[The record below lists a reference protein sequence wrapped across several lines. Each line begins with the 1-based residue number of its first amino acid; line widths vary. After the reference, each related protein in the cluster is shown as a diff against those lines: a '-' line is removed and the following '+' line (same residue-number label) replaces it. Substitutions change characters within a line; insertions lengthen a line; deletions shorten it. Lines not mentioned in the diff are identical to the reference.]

1 MPSSSSSSSQLPG
14 DEKSSSSSSS
24 SSNSSSSSSSSPKS
38 SLSSQSSSRSS
49 ASSDSSGDERHC
61 CPDKNC
67 ACDCGCDPCRFN
79 HSEGGVKFYNGEF
92 QHSATPF
99 MMGGYGLPWGH
110 TRYYSNQR
118 YRNSVLVSEDI
129 GQGTNWFV
137 DQWPYVTNQNA
148 DGSIVALSRRQEDP
162 LFFSKSGST
171 YAPIYGG
178 EDKYRVVHD
187 TGNGRFRLTEPSGI
201 VWEFLDYSAPS
212 GRDGRFSCA
221 TLPGVPQIT
230 VTAHTGE
237 DIREVERTYNDGTN
251 DHIEQFQYVYASG
264 RLSTVTVRRK
274 VGAGAWTN
282 IRREAYAYYGSSET
296 YGNEGNLK
304 TAIVQLPSGA
314 SSWTDHQT
322 SYYRYYKDSAG
333 GTGFQ
338 HGLKYVVGP
347 EAYKRLVAAGQ
358 TPATAAD
365 GTLAAY
371 ADHYLE
377 YDSSQRVT
385 KHTVLGAQQTY
396 TFAYTLRTGTLTDDY
411 NQWRRKT
418 GKTRPDGATV
428 TVFTNHIGQVILH
441 ELK

>member
-1 MPSSSSSSSQLPG
+1 MPSSSSSSSQSPG

-24 SSNSSSSSSSSPKS
+24 SSSSKSSLSSSSSSS
-38 SLSSQSSSRSS
+38 
-49 ASSDSSGDERHC
+49 ASSGYQHLCS
-61 CPDKNC
+61 PDKKC
-67 ACDCGCDPCRFN
+67 ACDCGCEACQFN
-79 HSEGGVKFYNGEF
+79 HSDGGVKFYNGEF

-99 MMGGYGLPWGH
+99 VMGGYGLPWGH

-118 YRNSVLVSEDI
+118 YRYNTLVSEDI

-148 DGSIVALSRRQEDP
+148 DGSIVAISRGQEDP
-162 LFFSKSGST
+162 PFFSKPGST
-171 YAPIYGG
+171 SAPIYGG

-212 GRDGRFSCA
+212 GRDGRFYRA
-221 TLPGVPQIT
+221 TLPGGQQIT
-230 VTAHTGE
+230 VTAYTGE
-237 DIREVERTYNDGTN
+237 DISEVERTYNDGTS
-251 DHIEQFQYVYASG
+251 DHTEQFQYVYASG

-282 IRREAYAYYGSSET
+282 IRREAYTYYGTSET

-347 EAYKRLVAAGQ
+347 EAYQRLVAAGQ
-358 TPATAAD
+358 TPATASD

-418 GKTRPDGATV
+418 VMTRPDGATV